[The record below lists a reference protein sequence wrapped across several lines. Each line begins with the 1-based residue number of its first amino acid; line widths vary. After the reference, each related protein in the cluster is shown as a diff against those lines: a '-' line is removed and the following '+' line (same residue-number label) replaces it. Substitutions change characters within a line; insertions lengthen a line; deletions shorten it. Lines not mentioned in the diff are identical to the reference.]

1 MDCQKML
8 GVRGMFL
15 GLVWMRT
22 LIMVVGEGRKA
33 SRGLLESSSRVEV
46 VMEEKRG
53 VRVLVR
59 DDTPTTDCR
68 QMLANLEVRFQTIC
82 FSRKSIFDHFATS
95 SQNGKSVFCI

>member
-1 MDCQKML
+1 ML
-8 GVRGMFL
+8 GVRGLFL

-22 LIMVVGEGRKA
+22 LIMVVGEERKA
-33 SRGLLESSSRVEV
+33 SRGLESSR

-68 QMLANLEVRFQTIC
+68 QMLANLEVRYQTIIL
-82 FSRKSIFDHFATS
+82 FHKSIFYHFAAS